1 MMTALIFAL
10 AFLMGSVPFG
20 LLLTQAFTDQDL
32 RKIGSGNIGATN
44 VLRTGNKGLALA
56 TVLLDGGKAFMAVI
70 LIQRFGDAGEIEAW
84 WPALAA
90 LGAVSGHCFSPWLK
104 FQGGKGV
111 ASFLGAWLA
120 LSGLG
125 FMALVVWIVV
135 AAIWRR
141 SSLAALSASFSAPLL
156 LVGDLAGFGLMA
168 LLSLIIWGRHAA
180 NIRRLWD
187 GSEPK
192 IGES

>member
-1 MMTALIFAL
+1 MMSLLIFAL
-10 AFLMGSVPFG
+10 TFLMGSVPFG

-44 VLRTGNKGLALA
+44 VLRTGNKVLALA
-56 TVLLDGGKAFMAVI
+56 TVLLDGGKAAMAVL
-70 LIQRFGDAGEIEAW
+70 LIHRFGDVGQIEPW

-90 LGAVSGHCFSPWLK
+90 LGAVAGHCFSPWLK

-111 ASFLGAWLA
+111 ASFLGAWLV
-120 LSGLG
+120 LTGLG
-125 FMALVVWIVV
+125 FMTLVVWIVV

-156 LVGDLAGFGLMA
+156 LSGQWVSFGLMA
-168 LLSLIIWGRHAA
+168 ALSVIVWVRHWP
-180 NIRRLWD
+180 NIQRLWD
-187 GSEPK
+187 GSEPL
-192 IGES
+192 IGQS